1 MPFDR
6 SPLSRLRISI
16 EYAAMRPLCL
26 GILSV
31 VLSIFALETVAHA
44 DEPIITE
51 APASSN
57 QLGYVPGPSASYDE
71 FRQRELHESSRR
83 SRNALIGLSASAAL
97 GTALVF
103 PGIIRQCYL
112 IELNSLS
119 GTSEELRCT
128 RAGRALVGV
137 GWPLFFGGLT
147 GVFISGIMFGVRK
160 GKLRR
165 LEDRMAYEKS
175 RAFRWDARTSRF
187 VF

>member
-1 MPFDR
+1 MR
-6 SPLSRLRISI
+6 GMRRLSP
-16 EYAAMRPLCL
+16 
-26 GILSV
+26 GILSL
-31 VLSIFALETVAHA
+31 VLSIVALETGAHA

-51 APASSN
+51 APTSSN
-57 QLGYVPGPSASYDE
+57 QLGYVTQPITSYDE

-103 PGIIRQCYL
+103 PGLIRQCYL

-128 RAGRALVGV
+128 PAGKALVGV

-165 LEDRMAYEKS
+165 LENRMAYEKS
-175 RAFRWDARTSRF
+175 RAFRWDPRSSRF